1 MWYVNEIDINFN
13 SRLYTRGDNSLYSGS
28 YLLSISIHASTREAI
43 LFYYIWKF
51 VCLFQ
56 FTPLHER
63 QQFSE
68 FWQSICSYFN
78 SRLCMRGNVL
88 FLTSKLWFPDFNSRL
103 YMRGSRGDW
112 NVRMRVYIS
121 IHASTWEAA
130 SIGNR
135 QFNHT
140 VISIHASAWEATFRN
155 WNTSIKFYIS
165 IHASAWEATPFV
177 LQYGFDTFY
186 FNSRLCMRGNP
197 GAIASGWDTL
207 FQFSPLHERQR
218 RAFLYRYQYLQI
230 SIHAS
235 TWEATRLSS
244 PDNCDTYISIHASTW
259 EATLRALMQYK
270 NDGISIHAS
279 TWEATVVNAGIV
291 DDQGISIHASTWEAT
306 WMPSLWTVCARYFN
320 SRLYM
325 RGNMLIRCS

>member
-1 MWYVNEIDINFN
+1 
-13 SRLYTRGDNSLYSGS
+13 
-28 YLLSISIHASTREAI
+28 
-43 LFYYIWKF
+43 
-51 VCLFQ
+51 
-56 FTPLHER
+56 
-63 QQFSE
+63 
-68 FWQSICSYFN
+68 
-78 SRLCMRGNVL
+78 MRGNVL

-103 YMRGSRGDW
+103 YMIGSRGDW

-140 VISIHASAWEATFRN
+140 V
-155 WNTSIKFYIS
+155 IS

-235 TWEATRLSS
+235 TWEATCWSGAVKKMRYAFQFTPLHERQRSFRDGRKWRGYFNSRLYTRGNQYSRAFNTL
-244 PDNCDTYISIHASTW
+244 PMTISIHASTR
-259 EATLRALMQYK
+259 EATAK
-270 NDGISIHAS
+270 KH
-279 TWEATVVNAGIV
+279 
-291 DDQGISIHASTWEAT
+291 
-306 WMPSLWTVCARYFN
+306 
-320 SRLYM
+320 
-325 RGNMLIRCS
+325 

>member
-1 MWYVNEIDINFN
+1 
-13 SRLYTRGDNSLYSGS
+13 
-28 YLLSISIHASTREAI
+28 
-43 LFYYIWKF
+43 
-51 VCLFQ
+51 
-56 FTPLHER
+56 
-63 QQFSE
+63 
-68 FWQSICSYFN
+68 
-78 SRLCMRGNVL
+78 
-88 FLTSKLWFPDFNSRL
+88 
-103 YMRGSRGDW
+103 MRGSQHW
-112 NVRMRVYIS
+112 QSPIQP
-121 IHASTWEAA
+121 HC
-130 SIGNR
+130 
-135 QFNHT
+135 
-140 VISIHASAWEATFRN
+140 
-155 WNTSIKFYIS
+155 
-165 IHASAWEATPFV
+165 
-177 LQYGFDTFY
+177 Y

-197 GAIASGWDTL
+197 FCTPIRLWYVL

-306 WMPSLWTVCARYFN
+306 PDGDGLEEAEPISIHASTWEATWMPSLWTVCARYFN